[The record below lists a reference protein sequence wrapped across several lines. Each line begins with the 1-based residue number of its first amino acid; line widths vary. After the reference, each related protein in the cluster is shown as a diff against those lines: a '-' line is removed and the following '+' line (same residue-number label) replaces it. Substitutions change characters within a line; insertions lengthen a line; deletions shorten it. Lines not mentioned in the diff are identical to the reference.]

1 MKGIVK
7 DVMELIVT
15 LEAKI
20 DALLATLA
28 AERDANRRLRQELA
42 GAGSKLEE
50 ENRTL
55 REELEAER
63 ALKETVLTRI
73 DGLLQ
78 KLKDETGD
86 E

>member
-1 MKGIVK
+1 MN
-7 DVMELIVT
+7 VMELIVT

-20 DALLATLA
+20 DALLAALA
-28 AERDANRRLRQELA
+28 AERDANRRLRDELA
-42 GAGSKLEE
+42 GAGLKMEE

-55 REELEAER
+55 REELDRER
-63 ALKETVLTRI
+63 ALKEAVLARI